1 MVTVSVEIAE
11 RRRLLMGLTKRRLAA
26 RARLSPNTVSTALA
40 GREIGVG
47 SASKLAGA
55 LGLEPEGFIVV
66 GAPTCENGPTCVNA
80 AGAAVG

>member
-1 MVTVSVEIAE
+1 MLTVNVEIAE

-47 SASKLAGA
+47 SASKLAEA
-55 LGLEPEGFIVV
+55 LGLKPERLIVV
-66 GAPTCENGPTCVNA
+66 SELTCENAVA
-80 AGAAVG
+80 AAVG